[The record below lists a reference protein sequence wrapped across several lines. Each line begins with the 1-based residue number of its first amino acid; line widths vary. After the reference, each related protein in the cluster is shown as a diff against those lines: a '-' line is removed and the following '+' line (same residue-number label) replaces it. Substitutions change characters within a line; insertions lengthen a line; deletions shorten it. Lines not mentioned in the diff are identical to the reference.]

1 MKQNPFSLYDFLGYV
16 FPGALV
22 LMIIAF
28 FNNSTEIK
36 SINDI
41 FTSGISLLQTTKDSG
56 MLNLLEETV
65 ILTIIAYVIGHIVA
79 YLSSL
84 TVESYSRWLFGYPS
98 AFLLNDDDKPKRGL
112 YWQLESDQNQ
122 VSENSSQD
130 KKQNKSKNFS
140 QCVELVWRGIVGI
153 FLFPITLCYL
163 IMGKLFGLK
172 KFFTKPLDK
181 TLRTAINDN
190 QQKLAE
196 SLGISKQQGDDFHRV
211 VYHYEYERQTHH
223 MPKLDNY
230 VALYGFL
237 RALTFIMAST
247 TLWIT
252 IVYIIPTLGIKGK
265 VVDWS
270 LVWLF
275 ISLVLLTYICFMAF
289 MKFYRRFTLESFM
302 CLVLDTSYKETHI
315 MPYTYVPSNGLDI
328 QPSGQSSTND
338 QVTSTTPN
346 SNISATTSFSSPQT
360 P

>member
-16 FPGALV
+16 FPGALA

-28 FNNSTEIK
+28 FNSSTDKDSIK
-36 SINDI
+36 SILS
-41 FTSGISLLQTTKDSG
+41 SGIGFLQSSRNSG
-56 MLNLLEETV
+56 MLDLVEETV
-65 ILTIIAYVIGHIVA
+65 ILTIIAYVLGHIIA

-84 TVESYSRWLFGYPS
+84 TVESYSIWLFGYPS
-98 AFLLNDDDKPKRGL
+98 TFLLNDSCEPQRGL
-112 YWQLESDQNQ
+112 YWQLEP
-122 VSENSSQD
+122 VSGNTIQ
-130 KKQNKSKNFS
+130 K
-140 QCVELVWRGIVGI
+140 CVELVWRCIVGA
-153 FLFPITLCYL
+153 FLLPVTLCYL
-163 IMGKLFGLK
+163 IMGKLMGMK
-172 KFFTKPLDK
+172 NFFTKPLDK

-252 IVYIIPTLGIKGK
+252 IVYIIPTLGIEGK

-302 CLVLDTSYKETHI
+302 CLVVDNSYKETHI
-315 MPYTYVPSNGLDI
+315 MPYTYVPSNELVM
-328 QPSGQSSTND
+328 QPSSQSSTND